1 MDKSPSILVLR
12 HFPTRFN
19 SGEGGAE
26 KSRSWSD
33 IGIDKKAAE
42 PLADKAA
49 KVFDAHGV
57 THVTSSDL
65 ARGKQSAQLL
75 ASKMKQ
81 KPEVRSTYSARTWNT
96 GEAGQPEKEAREK
109 RKLYAKNPDE
119 PMPGGESFNE
129 FRDRLTG
136 FLHTELAKAK
146 ANPSEKRAVILHGH
160 QVMDAEPGLA
170 AKPNEE
176 KHWKALDDVK
186 PGHILRLT
194 DGPGEAK
201 MEKLSGGEKEK

>member
-1 MDKSPSILVLR
+1 MKEPASILVLR
-12 HFPTRFN
+12 HFPTKYN

-26 KSRSWSD
+26 RSRSWSD

-49 KVFDAHGV
+49 KVFDAHGI

-65 ARGKQSAQLL
+65 PRGKQSADLL

-81 KPEVRSTYSARTWNT
+81 KPEVKSTYSARTWNT

-109 RKLYAKNPDE
+109 RKQYAKNPDE

-129 FRDRLTG
+129 FSDRLRG

-146 ANPSEKRAVILHGH
+146 AKPDEKRAVILHGH
-160 QVMDAEPGLA
+160 QVMHAEPGLA
-170 AKPNEE
+170 GEPNKES
-176 KHWKALDDVK
+176 HWKALDEIK
-186 PGHILRLT
+186 PGHILKLT
-194 DGPGEAK
+194 DGPDGARMNK
-201 MEKLSGGEKEK
+201 ISGGNAQ